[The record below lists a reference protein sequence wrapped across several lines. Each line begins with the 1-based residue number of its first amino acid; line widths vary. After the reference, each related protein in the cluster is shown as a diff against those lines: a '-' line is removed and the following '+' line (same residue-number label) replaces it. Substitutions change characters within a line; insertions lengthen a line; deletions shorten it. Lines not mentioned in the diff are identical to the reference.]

1 MGKWAERAAMPG
13 PGDQASG
20 PIILSADEEPDNLR
34 VAEAGSRATGRCRKN
49 NRMWFRAA
57 LSLVCLAAP
66 ASRPEGNTWKEGVN
80 ARPGPVIV
88 PRPGAWR
95 RDEAVVHTIARRGKT
110 P

>member
-1 MGKWAERAAMPG
+1 MPG

-34 VAEAGSRATGRCRKN
+34 VAEAESRATGRCRKN
-49 NRMWFRAA
+49 NRMWFRVA

-66 ASRPEGNTWKEGVN
+66 ASRSEGKTWRLDVNLRPESVTLQQAGV
-80 ARPGPVIV
+80 
-88 PRPGAWR
+88 WR
-95 RDEAVVHTIARRGKT
+95 RDEVAVHTIARRGKT